1 MLASSTGYLSA
12 APPPGG
18 ALTKASTAIDRA
30 RRQLGEVENA
40 LLDDLLTERIDRR
53 TFLRHA
59 SRLGVGLPLLG
70 ALAAASG
77 AGFAPRRA
85 VAGGSSVGV
94 VKAAVA
100 MPHGAI
106 DPILVNDS
114 GSYQLIFQV
123 AEFLCVTQPDLT
135 LKPVLAESWS
145 HNNDGSVWT
154 FKLRRGVKFHN
165 GLGLRADDVVAS
177 FDRLS
182 DPGGAS
188 NALSVFKGVL
198 SKGGSRKVD
207 DFTVAFHLD
216 APNGNFPYTVSIDN
230 YNAVILP
237 ANYHGNYERDFI
249 GTGPFRLDSYR
260 PRQGAMFVR
269 NPDYWGPKAL
279 PDRIEFKFYS
289 DIQPRLLALQAGEV
303 DMLDAIPVF
312 ASPAIRTNP
321 DINIIQVR
329 SANHRQLHM
338 RCDVAP
344 FSDKRV
350 RQALALSLDRKKLVD
365 GLCRGMGVM
374 GNDSPFTPLFP
385 STDPTVPQRDQDILK
400 AKQLMEAAGVAA
412 GFDITL
418 TTERYTDIPEYA
430 QLVQNFAKELGI
442 RVGLKVETQALY
454 YGKSIPGQSDWL
466 DSALGITDY
475 AHRGVPNTLL
485 GNPLLSN
492 GPWNAAHFKNAAY
505 DALVPRYVKA
515 LDLAA
520 QRSAARDIQT
530 LLLDETPLIIGYFPD
545 LLVPVRK
552 GVTGLVPIAAG
563 LLLDRVTRS

>member
-1 MLASSTGYLSA
+1 MIRVSKS
-12 APPPGG
+12 
-18 ALTKASTAIDRA
+18 IDDA
-30 RRQLGEVENA
+30 RRQLGHAENA
-40 LLDDLLTERIDRR
+40 LLDELLAGRIDRR
-53 TFLRHA
+53 AFLQHA

-70 ALAAASG
+70 VLASAT
-77 AGFAPRRA
+77 GFGLVPRRA
-85 VAGGSSVGV
+85 VAEGTSGGT

-114 GSYQLIFQV
+114 GAYQLIFQV
-123 AEFLCVTQPDLT
+123 AEFLCVTQADLT
-135 LKPVLAESWS
+135 LKPVLAESWT
-145 HNNDGSVWT
+145 HNDDGSIWT

-165 GLGLRADDVVAS
+165 GQELKAADVVAT

-188 NALSVFKGVL
+188 NALSVFKGLL
-198 SKGGSRKVD
+198 SKGGARRVD
-207 DFTVAFHLD
+207 DYTVAFHLD
-216 APNGNFPYTVSIDN
+216 APNGNFPYTVAIDN

-237 ANYHGNYERDFI
+237 ADYRGNYEGDFM
-249 GTGPFRLDSYR
+249 GTGPFRLESYR
-260 PRQGAMFVR
+260 PRQGATLIR

-303 DMLDAIPVF
+303 DILDAVPVVM
-312 ASPAIRTNP
+312 SPAIRTNP
-321 DINIIQVR
+321 DIRIMQVR

-344 FSDKRV
+344 FTDKRV
-350 RQALALSLDRKKLVD
+350 RQALALSLDRKKLVA

-374 GNDSPFTPLFP
+374 GNDSPFAPLFP
-385 STDPTVPQRDQDILK
+385 STDPTVPQRDQDLVK
-400 AKQLMEAAGVAA
+400 ARQLMEAAGVAN
-412 GFDITL
+412 GFEITL
-418 TTERYTDIPEYA
+418 TTEHYTDIPEYA
-430 QLVQNFAKELGI
+430 QLVQNFAAALGI
-442 RVGLKVETQALY
+442 RIRLKIETQALY

-485 GNPLLSN
+485 GNPFMSN
-492 GPWNAAHFKNAAY
+492 GSWNAAHFKSAAY

-515 LDLAA
+515 LDLQA
-520 QRSAARDIQT
+520 QRGAAREIQQ
-530 LLLDETPLIIGYFPD
+530 LLLDETPVIIGYFPD

>member
-1 MLASSTGYLSA
+1 MTGSNKA
-12 APPPGG
+12 IGG
-18 ALTKASTAIDRA
+18 A
-30 RRQLGEVENA
+30 RRQFGAIENA
-40 LLDDLLTERIDRR
+40 LLDELLAGRIDRR
-53 TFLRHA
+53 TFLQHA

-70 ALAAASG
+70 VLAAATG
-77 AGFAPRRA
+77 IGLAPRRA
-85 VAGGSSVGV
+85 VAEGTPGGI

-114 GSYQLIFQV
+114 GAYQLIFQV

-135 LKPVLAESWS
+135 LKPLLAESWS
-145 HNNDGSVWT
+145 HNDDGSIWT

-165 GLGLRADDVVAS
+165 GQEMKAEDVVAT

-188 NALSVFKGVL
+188 NALSVFNGLL
-198 SKGGSRKVD
+198 SKGGARKVD
-207 DFTVAFHLD
+207 DHTVAFHLD
-216 APNGNFPYTVSIDN
+216 APNGNFPYTVAIDN

-237 ANYHGNYERDFI
+237 ANYRGNYESDFM
-249 GTGPFRLDSYR
+249 GTGPFRLESYR
-260 PRQGAMFVR
+260 PRQGATLVR

-289 DIQPRLLALQAGEV
+289 DIQPRLVALQAGEV
-303 DMLDAIPVF
+303 DMLDAVPVVM
-312 ASPAIRTNP
+312 SPAIRTNP
-321 DINIIQVR
+321 DIRIMQVR

-344 FSDKRV
+344 FTDKRV
-350 RQALALSLDRKKLVD
+350 RQALALSLDRKKLVA

-374 GNDSPFTPLFP
+374 GNDSPFAPLFP
-385 STDPTVPQRDQDILK
+385 STDPAVPQRDQDIVK
-400 AKQLMEAAGVAA
+400 AKQLMAAAGVAA
-412 GFDITL
+412 GFEMTL
-418 TTERYTDIPEYA
+418 TTEHYTDIPEYA
-430 QLVQNFAKELGI
+430 QLVQNFAAVLGI
-442 RVGLKVETQALY
+442 RISLKIETQALY

-492 GPWNAAHFKNAAY
+492 GSWNAAHFKSAAY

-515 LDLAA
+515 LDLEA
-520 QRSAARDIQT
+520 QRGAAREIQK
-530 LLLDETPLIIGYFPD
+530 LLLDETPVIIGYFPD

>member
-1 MLASSTGYLSA
+1 MNRVRKS
-12 APPPGG
+12 
-18 ALTKASTAIDRA
+18 IDDV
-30 RRQLGEVENA
+30 RRQLGHAENA
-40 LLDDLLTERIDRR
+40 LLDELLAGRIDRR
-53 TFLRHA
+53 AFLQHA

-70 ALAAASG
+70 VLASAT
-77 AGFAPRRA
+77 GFGLVPRRA
-85 VAGGSSVGV
+85 VAEGTSGGT
-94 VKAAVA
+94 VKAALA

-114 GSYQLIFQV
+114 GAYQLIFQV

-145 HNNDGSVWT
+145 HNEDGSIWT
-154 FKLRRGVKFHN
+154 FRLRRGVRFHN
-165 GLGLRADDVVAS
+165 GREMKAADVVAT

-188 NALSVFKGVL
+188 NALSVFKGLL
-198 SKGGSRKVD
+198 SKGGTRKVD
-207 DFTVAFHLD
+207 DYTVAFHLD
-216 APNGNFPYTVSIDN
+216 APNGNFPYTVAIDN

-237 ANYHGNYERDFI
+237 ADYRGNYESDFM
-249 GTGPFRLDSYR
+249 GTGPFRLESYR
-260 PRQGAMFVR
+260 PRQGATLVR

-303 DMLDAIPVF
+303 DMLDAVPVVM
-312 ASPAIRTNP
+312 SPAIRTNP
-321 DINIIQVR
+321 DIRIMQVR

-338 RCDVAP
+338 RCDLAP
-344 FSDKRV
+344 FTDKRV
-350 RQALALSLDRKKLVD
+350 RQALALSLDRKKLVA

-374 GNDSPFTPLFP
+374 GNDSPFAPLFP
-385 STDPTVPQRDQDILK
+385 STDPTVPQRDQDIVK
-400 AKQLMEAAGVAA
+400 ARQLMEAAGVAT
-412 GFDITL
+412 GFEMTL
-418 TTERYTDIPEYA
+418 TTEHYTDIPEYA
-430 QLVQNFAKELGI
+430 QLVQNFAAALGI
-442 RVGLKVETQALY
+442 RIRLKIETQALY

-485 GNPLLSN
+485 GNPFLSS
-492 GPWNAAHFKNAAY
+492 GSWNAAHFRSAAY

-520 QRSAARDIQT
+520 QRGAAREIQQ
-530 LLLDETPLIIGYFPD
+530 LLLDETPVIIGYFPD
-545 LLVPVRK
+545 LLVPVRT

-563 LLLDRVTRS
+563 LLLDRVSRS

>member
-1 MLASSTGYLSA
+1 VTRAGQ
-12 APPPGG
+12 
-18 ALTKASTAIDRA
+18 AIDA
-30 RRQLGEVENA
+30 VRRQLGDVENA
-40 LLDDLLTERIDRR
+40 LVDDLLTGRIDRR
-53 TFLRHA
+53 GFLRHA
-59 SRLGVGLPLLG
+59 TRLGVGLPLLG
-70 ALAAASG
+70 ALAVG
-77 AGFAPRRA
+77 LGFAARRA
-85 VAGGSSVGV
+85 VAEGTPGGV
-94 VKAAVA
+94 VTAAVA

-106 DPILVNDS
+106 DPLLVNDS

-145 HNNDGSVWT
+145 HNSDGSVWT

-165 GLGLRADDVVAS
+165 GQEMRAEDVVAS

-182 DPGGAS
+182 DPSGAS
-188 NALSVFKGVL
+188 NALSVFKGLL
-198 SKGGSRKVD
+198 SKGGTRKID
-207 DFTVAFHLD
+207 NYTVAFHLD
-216 APNGNFPYTVSIDN
+216 TPNGNFPYAVSIDN

-237 ANYHGNYERDFI
+237 ADYRGNYESDFM
-249 GTGPFRLDSYR
+249 GTGPFRLGSYR
-260 PRQGAMFVR
+260 PRQGATLVR

-303 DMLDAIPVF
+303 DMLDAIPVVM
-312 ASPAIRTNP
+312 SPAIRSNP
-321 DINIIQVR
+321 EIRIMQVR
-329 SANHRQLHM
+329 SASHRQLHM

-344 FSDKRV
+344 FADKRV
-350 RQALALSLDRKKLVD
+350 RQALALCLDRKKLVD

-385 STDPTVPQRDQDILK
+385 STDPAVPQRDQDLPT
-400 AKQLMEAAGVAA
+400 ARQLMAAAGVTA

-430 QLVQNFAKELGI
+430 QLVQNFAKVLGI
-442 RVGLKVETQALY
+442 RIGLKVETQALY

-485 GNPLLSN
+485 GNPLQSN
-492 GPWNAAHFKNAAY
+492 GPWNAAHFKSAAY

-515 LDLAA
+515 LDLDA
-520 QRSAARDIQT
+520 QRSAARDIQK

-552 GVTGLVPIAAG
+552 NVTGLVPIAAG

>member
-1 MLASSTGYLSA
+1 MTRAR
-12 APPPGG
+12 
-18 ALTKASTAIDRA
+18 KAIDGA
-30 RRQLGEVENA
+30 RRQLGAIENA
-40 LLDDLLTERIDRR
+40 LLDELLAGRIDRR
-53 TFLRHA
+53 TFLQHA

-70 ALAAASG
+70 GLAAAT
-77 AGFAPRRA
+77 GFAIASDPA
-85 VAGGSSVGV
+85 VAEGTSGGIVR
-94 VKAAVA
+94 AAVA

-106 DPILVNDS
+106 DPVLVNDS
-114 GSYQLIFQV
+114 GAYQLIFQV

-145 HNNDGSVWT
+145 HNDDGSVWT

-165 GLGLRADDVVAS
+165 GQEMNADDVVAT

-188 NALSVFKGVL
+188 NALSVFKGLL
-198 SKGGSRKVD
+198 SKGGTRKVD
-207 DFTVAFHLD
+207 DRTVAFHLE
-216 APNGNFPYTVSIDN
+216 APNGNFPYTVAIDN

-237 ANYHGNYERDFI
+237 ANYRGNYESDFP
-249 GTGPFRLDSYR
+249 GTGPFRLESYR
-260 PRQGAMFVR
+260 PRQGARLVR

-289 DIQPRLLALQAGEV
+289 DVQPRLLALQAGEV
-303 DMLDAIPVF
+303 DILDAIPVVM
-312 ASPAIRTNP
+312 SPAIRTNP
-321 DINIIQVR
+321 DITIMQVH

-338 RCDVAP
+338 RCDIAP
-344 FSDKRV
+344 FTDKRV
-350 RQALALSLDRKKLVD
+350 RQALALSLDRKKLVA

-374 GNDSPFTPLFP
+374 GNDSPFAPLYP
-385 STDPTVPQRDQDILK
+385 STDPTVPQREQDIVK
-400 AKQLMEAAGVAA
+400 AKQLMAAAGLAA
-412 GFDITL
+412 GFEITL
-418 TTERYTDIPEYA
+418 TTEHYTDIPEYA
-430 QLVQNFAKELGI
+430 QLVQNFAAALGI
-442 RVGLKVETQALY
+442 RIELKIETQALY

-466 DSALGITDY
+466 DSTLGITDY

-492 GPWNAAHFKNAAY
+492 GSWNAAHFKSAAY

-515 LDLAA
+515 LDLEA
-520 QRSAARDIQT
+520 QRGAARDIQT
-530 LLLDETPLIIGYFPD
+530 LLLDETPVIIGYFPN
-545 LLVPVRK
+545 LLVPIRK